1 MKDIYLE
8 LAKSNNAAVNLCL
21 INYFIKIDVSEKIYS
36 FGNHKIDAGLFKKII
51 NA

>member
-8 LAKSNNAAVNLCL
+8 LAKSNNRTVDFCL

-36 FGNHKIDAGLFKKII
+36 FGNHKIDACLFKKII